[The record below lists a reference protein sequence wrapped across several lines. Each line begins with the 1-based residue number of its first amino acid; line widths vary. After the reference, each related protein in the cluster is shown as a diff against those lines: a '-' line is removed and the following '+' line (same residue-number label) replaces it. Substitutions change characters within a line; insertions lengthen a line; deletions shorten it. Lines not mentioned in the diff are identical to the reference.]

1 MDRRQIKVGNF
12 SNVGGG
18 VNIAGGDIVY
28 QGLGVEQVKVLMEKL
43 GTEFQPKPFD
53 GRCPYKGLPAFE
65 EDDAALFF
73 GREGLVKELVGQV
86 RNARAVFV
94 TGPSGSGKSSLV
106 RAGLIHALKE
116 GAIAERHSEHWL
128 YDIITPGRVPLDALA
143 TAFSRL
149 KTPELG
155 DYFRQHANEPD
166 IINKCAE
173 SVLSGQESQ
182 RLVFFLDQFEEV
194 FTLVSPEQAARFI
207 ELLTRAAAAENGRVI
222 LLFAMRSEFISV
234 LTRYPSLLALYN
246 QSPKL
251 LVGPMQSEELVRCVA
266 LPALSVGLRID
277 PALISQITFDM
288 EGETGALPLMQ
299 FALKGLFDARQAA
312 GGVME
317 LTCKEYLD
325 RGGISESL
333 ERHADEVF
341 ARLNSS
347 EQELA
352 RSIFGGLVRVGSSAQ
367 DDTRGLA
374 YFEELA
380 PAGTDAGQVKVLLQ
394 KLADARLVTTDRQA
408 GRDTATL
415 AHEKLIEAWPWLR
428 KLVDENREILTLR
441 SAINADAKE
450 WDECGRETSY
460 LYRGTRLATARENI
474 KALTLGD
481 LARAFVQASIEAE
494 VLVRRQR
501 ERLRRRTIIGL
512 VGFSAIVLA
521 LLIFALAQLNIS
533 RAQRLGALA
542 EVSFAQQDYNTAMLY
557 AHQSD
562 LIHKNVTADTVLGQ
576 LPYEN
581 LTTGRQLF
589 GHTDPVPSVAWSAD
603 GRLASGSQDGSVII
617 WDLKTGQPAQTLK
630 GHTYGVTSVAWSADG
645 RLASGSEDDSVIVWD
660 LQTGQPAQILK
671 GHTKWVTSVGWSVD
685 GRLAS
690 GSYDGTVIIWD
701 LQTGQ
706 PAQILKGHT
715 NWVTSVAW
723 SADGRLA
730 SGSYDGTVITW
741 DLQAGQPAQVL
752 KGHSFT
758 VTSVAW
764 SADGRLASGA
774 WDDTIIIWDIQT
786 GQPAQVLK
794 GHIDRVDSV
803 SWSTDGRLASGSD
816 DNTVIIWNLRAG
828 QPAQTLKGHT
838 GGVLSV
844 AWSAD
849 GRLASGSDDNTVI
862 VWDLQT
868 GQPAQV
874 LRGNTDWVTS
884 VAWSA
889 DGHLASGS
897 QDGNVIIWNL
907 QNAQPAQVLKRNSFA
922 VNSVAWSAD
931 GRLASGSWDESVV
944 LWNLQTGQPAKVLK
958 GDTNSVTSVAWS
970 ADGRLASGS
979 GDNKV
984 IVWDLQTGQPAQVLK
999 GHTNWVTSVAWSDDG
1014 RLASGSQDGTVII
1027 WNLQTGRPAQT
1038 LKVNASVSSVAWSA
1052 DGRLASGSYDG
1063 SVIVWDLQTGQP
1075 IQMLK
1080 APTNQVSSMA
1090 WSADGRLTTA
1100 SLTDQTV
1107 HIITVGIAPCKVIL
1121 RNMTLQEW
1129 AEYEGAL
1136 YVYRPAC
1143 VNLYNPISGIMSK
1156 NGLLYSWK
1164 GHLVLMISILI
1175 ILAMILALIFFAVRL
1190 CRRVIPF
1197 FWQKIKRRIP
1207 QKNVVGN

>member
-450 WDECGRETSY
+450 WDECGRKTSY

-645 RLASGSEDDSVIVWD
+645 RLASGSEDDSVIV
-660 LQTGQPAQILK
+660 
-671 GHTKWVTSVGWSVD
+671 
-685 GRLAS
+685 
-690 GSYDGTVIIWD
+690 WD